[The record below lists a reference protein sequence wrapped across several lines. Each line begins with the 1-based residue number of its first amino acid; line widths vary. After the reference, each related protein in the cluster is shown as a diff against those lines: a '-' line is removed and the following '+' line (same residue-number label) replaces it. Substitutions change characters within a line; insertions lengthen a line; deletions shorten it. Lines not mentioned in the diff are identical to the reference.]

1 MKIDKEFADLI
12 PPLTPEEYK
21 GLEQSILADG
31 CRDALVVWGET
42 LVDGHNRYK
51 ICTEHNIPFTTV
63 SKDFDDRNAAM
74 LWMMNNQ
81 LSRRNLNDF
90 QRVEIVRKCESAVKA
105 QAEKRMSQ
113 GVNQY
118 TKSPVVNL
126 PPTSTPMKSRDTLG
140 AMAGVS
146 GKTYEHAVT
155 VIGKAPEAVVDAV
168 RKDELSINAG
178 YEVTKMQPEEQK
190 EISERIEHGEKAKNV
205 VAEVRAK
212 AGVSPK
218 IFERAVAVIETAPE
232 ELKSEVRDGNLT
244 INQAYNRMKQAEK
257 LAKRE
262 EVRQQN
268 AEKVKTISNP
278 LEAQGLFQ
286 TIVIDPAW
294 DYSEEG
300 DNDAFGRG
308 RPLYCTMSIE
318 DIAALPIDK
327 IADKDCH
334 LYLWVTNRSLPKSF
348 QLMEKWKFRY
358 VTCLTWVKPHFGL
371 GNYFRGQTEHV
382 LFGVKGNQPLKR
394 HDVGTWFEA
403 PRSKVHSE
411 KPDEFYTLVESC
423 SYAPYIDI
431 FGRKERDG
439 WVVWGENS

>member
-278 LEAQGLFQ
+278 LDAQGLFQ